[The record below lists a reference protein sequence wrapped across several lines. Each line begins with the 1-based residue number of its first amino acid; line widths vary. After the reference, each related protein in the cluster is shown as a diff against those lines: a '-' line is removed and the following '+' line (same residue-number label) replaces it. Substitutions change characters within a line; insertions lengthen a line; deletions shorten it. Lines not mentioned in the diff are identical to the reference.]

1 VSNLKKVLLACEV
14 LEDYLRP
21 LLSESTSATFFDFGL
36 HDQPSR
42 MRPTLQQMLD
52 ALPEPSTVLI
62 GYGLC
67 GNGVVGLEAGPHT
80 LVLPKA
86 HDCIGM
92 TFGSNQAHAAE
103 LAAHPGTY
111 YLTRGWLG
119 TGNDPLEQYER
130 YIDRYGR
137 ERAGRVVD
145 ALYGA
150 YERVCLVAFSAEELA
165 AVRPLAAPV
174 VRFFRDRFQ
183 LEYVERIGDSS
194 FIERLMGDGPKDGAE
209 FIVIPSGGVVS
220 QEIFF

>member
-1 VSNLKKVLLACEV
+1 MSKPGRVLLACEV

-21 LLSESTSATFFDFGL
+21 LLGDTTSATFFDFGL

-42 MRPTLQQMLD
+42 MQPALQQRID
-52 ALPEPSTVLI
+52 ALPEPTTVLI

-80 LVLPKA
+80 LVLPRA

-92 TFGSNQAHAAE
+92 TFGSTEAHLAE
-103 LAAHPGTY
+103 ASAHPGTF

-119 TGNDPLEQYER
+119 TGNDPLEEYEG
-130 YIDRYGR
+130 YVEQYGR
-137 ERAGRVVD
+137 DRADHVIDV
-145 ALYGA
+145 LYAG

-165 AVRPLAAPV
+165 EVRPLAAPV
-174 VRFFRDRFQ
+174 VEFFRERFG

-194 FIERLMGDGPKDGAE
+194 FIERLMDEDRKDAAK
-209 FIVIPSGGVVS
+209 FVVIPPGGVVR
-220 QEIFF
+220 QDMFL